1 MISNSIFFEDS
12 EARPALR
19 ATLHPF
25 IHQRS
30 YSIPVFRSCWLIPLP
45 SVQTTTPLTAV
56 SLSEAQR
63 RRNCFH
69 NINTS
74 DNLARLCFPCRY
86 AGLAVIPRIV
96 SGYNG
101 RLSLSVRCLPLSHC
115 VVRLRTLRARVLVV
129 CWSTVSRRTLL
140 PPVRDILTFDTILRY
155 VLTRST

>member
-1 MISNSIFFEDS
+1 MMISSILFEDS
-12 EARPALR
+12 EARTALR

-101 RLSLSVRCLPLSHC
+101 SLSLSVRCLPLSHC
-115 VVRLRTLRARVLVV
+115 RSFTYVARSRVGSMPVHGV
-129 CWSTVSRRTLL
+129 EDTVHVITACPRHFN
-140 PPVRDILTFDTILRY
+140 V
-155 VLTRST
+155 